1 MDGLRFD
8 ALTRSLRESRRSL
21 LRGALALTAGRFGVA
36 DAGARNK
43 HKHKKRR
50 KKAKPNA
57 FGCLSVGKSCQNA
70 DQCCSGIC
78 EGKTCRAHDTGTC
91 DQKRPGYCAEGNP
104 NDASCNGGKGVCFRT
119 TAGSNVCI
127 NNFLCA
133 ECKRDADCVALGYPA
148 GAACVPVG
156 GDLACADLCQEAEIR
171 MACVYGTPEA

>member
-1 MDGLRFD
+1 MDGTQFDDLLRSF
-8 ALTRSLRESRRSL
+8 TQSRRL
-21 LRGALALTAGRFGVA
+21 LFASAITAATELVVGPGV
-36 DAGARNK
+36 GARNK

-70 DQCCSGIC
+70 DQCCSGVC

-127 NNFLCA
+127 NNFFCA